1 MRAFLAC
8 LVIAIVA
15 AAAAYLA
22 NEPGTVAIAWRD
34 VRLEPSVPV
43 LVAALIVLF
52 LVALL
57 AVGVLRRLIAG
68 PGALLK
74 ARRERRRRAGYHALT
89 QGMVAVAAGDAE
101 EAQRQARKA
110 DVLLAE
116 PPLTLL
122 LSAQAAQLGG
132 DEGAARK
139 YFSEML
145 NRPETEFLGLRGLLM
160 QALRAGDD
168 ATALRLV
175 ERARALRPKTP
186 WVLTNLLLLQARAG
200 KWEGAQ
206 ATLVE
211 AVKAKLLPAP
221 VSRRHQAVLLTLRSR
236 AASANG
242 DAAAALPLA
251 AKAQDLAP
259 DFAPAAAERARLL
272 HAAGRDRAA
281 AKAIE
286 TAWRQAPQP
295 LLAASYG
302 AIYAEEAP
310 LVRVNRFEALAG
322 SNPGHVESH
331 LAVAEAAL
339 AAQLWGEA
347 RRHLQA
353 AGAGDPESGDALPA
367 RLCRLMASLEEGGHG
382 DGAAVRAWLARAAAA
397 PPDPTHVCAVCA
409 AESQDWQALC
419 PRCRGFDTLEWRVPS
434 RTAPALP
441 GAAVA
446 GAVVS
451 GAVGALTVVPGAG
464 EAAFPAPPPAGT
476 SIGSAPL
483 AAGASRA

>member
-8 LVIAIVA
+8 LFIALVA
-15 AAAAYLA
+15 AGGAYLA

-43 LVAALIVLF
+43 LVASLIVLF
-52 LVALL
+52 LAALL
-57 AVGVLRRLIAG
+57 AVGVLRRLIGG
-68 PGALLK
+68 PGALLR

-139 YFSEML
+139 YFAEML
-145 NRPETEFLGLRGLLM
+145 NRPETEFLGLLM

-175 ERARALRPKTP
+175 ERARTLRPKTP
-186 WVLTNLLLLQARAG
+186 WVLTNLLLLQTRAG

-206 ATLVE
+206 ATLGE
-211 AVKAKLLPAP
+211 AVKAKLLPPPA
-221 VSRRHQAVLLTLRSR
+221 SRRHQAVLLTLRSR
-236 AASANG
+236 EASANG

-259 DFAPAAAERARLL
+259 DFAPAAAERAKLL

-286 TAWRQAPQP
+286 AAWRQAPQP

-310 LVRVNRFEALAG
+310 LVRVNRFEALAA

-339 AAQLWGEA
+339 EAQLWGEA

-353 AGAGDPESGDALPA
+353 AGGGDPESSDGLP
-367 RLCRLMASLEEGGHG
+367 
-382 DGAAVRAWLARAAAA
+382 
-397 PPDPTHVCAVCA
+397 
-409 AESQDWQALC
+409 
-419 PRCRGFDTLEWRVPS
+419 
-434 RTAPALP
+434 
-441 GAAVA
+441 
-446 GAVVS
+446 
-451 GAVGALTVVPGAG
+451 
-464 EAAFPAPPPAGT
+464 
-476 SIGSAPL
+476 
-483 AAGASRA
+483 

>member
-8 LVIAIVA
+8 LFIALVA
-15 AAAAYLA
+15 AGGAYLA

-175 ERARALRPKTP
+175 ERARTLRPKTP
-186 WVLTNLLLLQARAG
+186 WVLTKLLLPP
-200 KWEGAQ
+200 
-206 ATLVE
+206 T
-211 AVKAKLLPAP
+211 
-221 VSRRHQAVLLTLRSR
+221 SRRHQAVLLTLRSR
-236 AASANG
+236 EASANG

-259 DFAPAAAERARLL
+259 DFAPAA
-272 HAAGRDRAA
+272 
-281 AKAIE
+281 
-286 TAWRQAPQP
+286 
-295 LLAASYG
+295 
-302 AIYAEEAP
+302 
-310 LVRVNRFEALAG
+310 V
-322 SNPGHVESH
+322 
-331 LAVAEAAL
+331 
-339 AAQLWGEA
+339 
-347 RRHLQA
+347 
-353 AGAGDPESGDALPA
+353 
-367 RLCRLMASLEEGGHG
+367 
-382 DGAAVRAWLARAAAA
+382 
-397 PPDPTHVCAVCA
+397 
-409 AESQDWQALC
+409 
-419 PRCRGFDTLEWRVPS
+419 
-434 RTAPALP
+434 
-441 GAAVA
+441 
-446 GAVVS
+446 
-451 GAVGALTVVPGAG
+451 
-464 EAAFPAPPPAGT
+464 
-476 SIGSAPL
+476 
-483 AAGASRA
+483 